1 MTNKYKYFVANWKMF
16 GDIRSINSLK
26 KVIKISKLR
35 KYKTAKIIYCP
46 PYTLLNTFVSR
57 LKKTNI
63 NVGAQNCHQSLS
75 DGAYTGHVNSQ
86 MIKNIGC
93 KYVIIGHSENRIDGD
108 TDSKINKKIKASI
121 ENNLNVIFCIGEKI
135 KEKKLK
141 KTKIY
146 VGAQNCH
153 HSPSNGPFTGFINSK
168 MIKNLGCKYVIIGH
182 SESRNSGDTDLL
194 INKKIK
200 SSLKNNLKIFFCIG
214 ETIKEKKEK
223 KTKKILSTQIKKGLK
238 KIKNIKNI
246 IIAYEPVWSIGTGLV
261 PKRNELSDNILFIK
275 KFLRKNYNYKSSN
288 VLYGGSVSTNNIR
301 DLCEINQIDG
311 FLVGGASQN
320 SNKFIDII
328 KKTFN

>member
-16 GDIRSINSLK
+16 GDIKTINSIN
-26 KVIKISKLR
+26 KVIKISKSR
-35 KYKTAKIIYCP
+35 KFNKAKIIYCP
-46 PYTLLNTFVSR
+46 PYTLINNFV
-57 LKKTNI
+57 
-63 NVGAQNCHQSLS
+63 Q
-75 DGAYTGHVNSQ
+75 
-86 MIKNIGC
+86 
-93 KYVIIGHSENRIDGD
+93 
-108 TDSKINKKIKASI
+108 
-121 ENNLNVIFCIGEKI
+121 
-135 KEKKLK
+135 KLK

-182 SESRNSGDTDLL
+182 SENRNDGDTDLI

-200 SSLKNNLKIFFCIG
+200 SSLENNLNVLFCIG

-261 PKRNELSDNILFIK
+261 PKHKDLSDNILFIK